1 MEKVDGGS
9 FYVMPDGRIV
19 SLSETAMDMIAEMGQ
34 VEDDKEDEGAILKIR
49 EADEPTGI
57 LSVAETNFDFDAYVE
72 TILTYNCKNCDF
84 SSQSRAV
91 VGDHV
96 REVHLYIKA
105 IQEAKVLVS
114 DDVEPARDELTLL
127 CLQVYDLNLS
137 ARYRELQDLRIL

>member
-34 VEDDKEDEGAILKIR
+34 VEDDKEDEGAMLKIR
-49 EADEPTGI
+49 EPDEPTGI

-114 DDVEPARDELTLL
+114 DDVEPVASPGRSMSTLSK
-127 CLQVYDLNLS
+127 VS
-137 ARYRELQDLRIL
+137 TE